1 MTSKKYGW
9 QKRWQVDRAAGTAHH
24 DTGLQVAAAGGQV
37 RANNAQ
43 QVQTVLAE
51 KHGHNAPEMVQRL
64 LKEARI
70 LLVQP

>member
-9 QKRWQVDRAAGTAHH
+9 QKRWTVDRGAGTAQH
-24 DTGLQVAAAGGQV
+24 DTGLQVALLGDQV

-70 LLVQP
+70 LLVQS

>member
-9 QKRWQVDRAAGTAHH
+9 QKRWQVDRAAGTAQHE
-24 DTGLQVAAAGGQV
+24 TGLQVAVAGGQV
-37 RANNAQ
+37 LANNAQ

-70 LLVQP
+70 LLVQS

>member
-9 QKRWQVDRAAGTAHH
+9 QKRWQVDRAAGTAQHE
-24 DTGLQVAAAGGQV
+24 TGLHVAAAGGQV

-70 LLVQP
+70 LLVQS

>member
-9 QKRWQVDRAAGTAHH
+9 QKRWHVDRAAGTAHH
-24 DTGLQVAAAGGQV
+24 DTGLQVAMAGGQPH
-37 RANNAQ
+37 ANNAM

-51 KHGHNAPEMVQRL
+51 KHGHNAAEMVQRL

>member
-9 QKRWQVDRAAGTAHH
+9 QKRWTVDSAAGTAHH
-24 DTGLQVAAAGGQV
+24 DTGLQVAGVGGQV

-43 QVQTVLAE
+43 QVQQVLAE
-51 KHGHNAPEMVQRL
+51 KHGHNAPQMVQRL

>member
-9 QKRWQVDRAAGTAHH
+9 QKRWQVDIDGGLAQH
-24 DTGLQVAAAGGQV
+24 DTGLQVSMIRGELRAG
-37 RANNAQ
+37 NAQ
-43 QVQTVLAE
+43 QVQTALAV
-51 KHGHNAPEMVQRL
+51 KHGHNAPEMVRRL